1 MNLWI
6 LAILAV
12 PVINEV
18 MSNPKGQESGSLSPG
33 DRNEFIEIYN
43 SGDDTL
49 DLSGFK
55 IRDNQEEDT
64 LLAFPDEIKNYFPEV
79 VCDTRIPPGGYALI
93 LDREY
98 LEQGENYIPYQIPAG
113 TSVLTT
119 GDTDIGNGLSSKDT
133 IYLISPDRAVIS
145 TYGLGEGL
153 PLNPPDGV
161 SVERRVINEG
171 DFIGNWAFSRS
182 STGCTPGYKN
192 SISREIDIVLDS
204 AWVERIGDGE
214 FRIYLD
220 VINGGLNPINNFSVT
235 YDIFGEVERNIDVYI
250 PPNGSLKVDFEV
262 NDVPPGYYRVDVMLR
277 TSGDEDTLNQKK
289 SIDFLWDVTILVINE
304 IMYNA
309 ENEWI
314 ELYNASD
321 TSISLRGFRV
331 GDMSGAVSN
340 AMEEDFVIQAHD
352 YAVIS
357 GDSLAARNSVTL
369 PGFPVLNNREET
381 IYLYTPFGF
390 VMDSVHYFSKWGGDN
405 GISLER
411 LSPYLPSNSP
421 SNWASSKCGSTPGE
435 RNSVRVDF
443 IRSKDILSLSTKVL
457 APRRGRDKMVVAYN
471 IPQAPA
477 TINLKVYRID
487 GKLTKTLLYNFYSTT
502 GRGEII
508 WDGKSEAGKLEGG
521 IYIIVLKAVTRNGRI
536 YKTKKVI
543 AIAL

>member
-1 MNLWI
+1 MNLWVM
-6 LAILAV
+6 AILAV
-12 PVINEV
+12 PIINEV
-18 MSNPKGQESGSLSPG
+18 MSNPRGPESGSLSPG

-64 LLAFPDEIKNYFPEV
+64 LLAFPEEIKSYYPGV
-79 VCDTRIPPGGYALI
+79 VCDTRVPPGGYALI

-98 LEQGENYIPYQIPAG
+98 LDQGENYIPYEIPDG
-113 TSVLTT
+113 TIVLTT

-133 IYLISPDRAVIS
+133 VYLISPDGVIVN
-145 TYGLGEGL
+145 TYGIGEGL

-161 SVERRVINEG
+161 SVERRVVNQG
-171 DFIGNWAFSRS
+171 DFADNWAFSRS

-192 SISREIDIVLDS
+192 SVSREVDVVLDS
-204 AWVERIGDGE
+204 AWVERIGDGN
-214 FRIYLD
+214 FRVYLE
-220 VINGGLNPINNFSVT
+220 VVNGGLSSINSFSVT
-235 YDIFGEVERNIDVYI
+235 YNLFDETQRVLSVYI
-250 PPNGSLKVDFEV
+250 PADSSRRVDFEID
-262 NDVPPGYYRVDVMLR
+262 NIPPGYYRMNIMLR
-277 TSGDEDTLNQKK
+277 VNGDEDTLNQKK
-289 SIDFLWDVTILVINE
+289 SVDFLWNVTLLVINE
-304 IMYNA
+304 IMYDGQS
-309 ENEWI
+309 EWI
-314 ELYNASD
+314 ELYNACD

-331 GDMSGAVSN
+331 GDMSGAVSKPV
-340 AMEEDFVIQAHD
+340 EENFLIPAHD

-357 GDSLAARNSVTL
+357 GDSVIARNSITL
-369 PGFPVLNNREET
+369 EGFPVLNNSEEI

-421 SNWASSKCGSTPGE
+421 SNWASSECGSTPGE

-443 IRSKDILSLSTKVL
+443 TQSRGVLSLSSKVI
-457 APRRGRDKMVVAYN
+457 APGRGRDKIVIAYN
-471 IPQAPA
+471 IPEAPV
-477 TINLKVYRID
+477 TVNLKIYRID
-487 GKLTKTLLYNFYSTT
+487 GKLTKTLLDDFYSTT
-502 GRGEII
+502 GRGEAI
-508 WDGKSEAGKLEGG
+508 WDGKSEAGKLEEGM
-521 IYIIVLKAVTRNGRI
+521 YVIVLKAVTHKGRI